1 MLTVLF
7 WTSFGINAL
16 HRYFY
21 DFTEYNEDL
30 YSFAKKVQDAVDI
43 DTQLYYL
50 FDKEKEAV
58 EPTSSTWL
66 MYRIQF
72 FLPQNRIDV
81 IDIDEF
87 TQQEYVLVYKSS
99 HENEI
104 VSKMDYEQLAEGERM
119 ILYCIEK

>member
-1 MLTVLF
+1 
-7 WTSFGINAL
+7 
-16 HRYFY
+16 
-21 DFTEYNEDL
+21 
-30 YSFAKKVQDAVDI
+30 
-43 DTQLYYL
+43 
-50 FDKEKEAV
+50 
-58 EPTSSTWL
+58 